1 MPYMSTRGVNTP
13 TYLQL
18 LGKATNAVANLFP
31 GRSVDY
37 EPVTP
42 VGWHRHEQGVKRLK
56 DSFAAIPA
64 GKRVRLA
71 KKTSNLFRG
80 RESTTPGLDVSG
92 LGGVIAI
99 DPVAQTA
106 DVQGMCTY
114 EDLVDATLP
123 YGLSPLVV
131 PQLKTITLGGAVTG
145 MGVESTSF
153 RNGLPHESVLE
164 MDVLTGTGDIVTC
177 SPEKNV
183 DLFRAFPNSYGSLGY
198 AVRLTIEL
206 EKVPDVVELR
216 EIRYDSLNDF
226 QEALADAAATG
237 TVDGDDIHGLDGV
250 SFSPSE
256 SYLIAAVAADED
268 AAKSATSDYTRQAIY
283 YRSLQHPHGTK
294 HDLLS
299 IRDYIWRWDTDW
311 FWCSRALGAQHPMAR
326 PLWPRQWRR
335 SSFYW
340 KIVRL
345 DRKYSLEYN
354 FLKKPKG
361 LPATERVVQ
370 DIEITAN
377 KTAEWLEWFFS
388 ASDIQPVWLCPIRLR
403 KGVEELTHTGDM
415 LSDAEEPWPLY
426 PLQPGTTWIN
436 VGFWSGVP
444 ADHVSADAEPGA
456 FNRIIEDKVNELG
469 GHKSLYSE
477 AFYSPERFRA
487 LYGGDYPDRMK
498 DAFDPDDRFPT
509 LFEKTVDNA

>member
-1 MPYMSTRGVNTP
+1 MSTRGRNAP
-13 TYLQL
+13 QFLSS
-18 LGKATNAVANLFP
+18 LGAVTNAVADRLP
-31 GRSVDY
+31 GRSVDFQ
-37 EPVTP
+37 PVSP
-42 VGWHRHEQGVKRLK
+42 IGWYRHEQGVRRLQ
-56 DSFAAIPA
+56 DSFSEIPRGA
-64 GKRVRLA
+64 RVRLA

-99 DPVAQTA
+99 DPVARTA

-123 YGLSPLVV
+123 FGLAPLVV

-153 RNGLPHESVLE
+153 RNGLPHESLLE

-177 SPEKNV
+177 SRDENV

-206 EKVPDVVELR
+206 EPVPDTIELR
-216 EIRYDSLNDF
+216 EVRYDDLKDF
-226 QEALADAAATG
+226 QEALAQTAETG
-237 TVDGDDIHGLDGV
+237 KLEGDSLHGLDAV
-250 SFSPSE
+250 SFSPAE
-256 SYLIAAVAADED
+256 SYIIAALPAEGNNYP
-268 AAKSATSDYTRQAIY
+268 ATSDYTRDAIF
-283 YRSLQHPHGTK
+283 YRSIQHPRGTK

-311 FWCSRALGAQHPMAR
+311 FWCSRAFGAQNPNVR
-326 PLWPRQWRR
+326 PVWPRQWRR

-354 FLKKPKG
+354 FLKKPHG

-370 DIEITAN
+370 DIEITAD
-377 KTAEWLEWFFS
+377 KTAEWLEWFFQ

-403 KGVEELTHTGDM
+403 DGVEDLSRTGEI
-415 LSDAEEPWPLY
+415 LRDADEPWPLY
-426 PLQPGTTWIN
+426 PLQAGTTWIN
-436 VGFWSGVP
+436 AGFWSGVP
-444 ADHVSADAEPGA
+444 ADHVSADVEPGA
-456 FNRIIEDKVNELG
+456 FNRVIEAKVNELG

-477 AFYSPERFRA
+477 AFYSPEHFRS
-487 LYGGDYPDRMK
+487 LYGGDYPDQMK
-498 DAFDPDDRFPT
+498 KAYDPDGRFPT
-509 LFEKTVDNA
+509 LFEKTVGNA